1 MECFKKGFKNHQ
13 KYCNPANAEAIRRNI
28 EKQAKEEKNKDMSI
42 PTTENPFPNAPVV
55 ATTGGGKVHT
65 SDGEER
71 TPIPVATSNAHVVS
85 DGKEM
90 SAKEKARL
98 QAMAGTGRAANMRT
112 FNGLKGEKKTFTN
125 TDIDS
130 VNIYISIPIFYDFL

>member
-1 MECFKKGFKNHQ
+1 MECFKAGFKKHQ
-13 KYCNPANAEAIRRNI
+13 KFCNPKNAEAIRRNV
-28 EKQAKEEKNKDMSI
+28 EKQAKEEKHKDMSV

-55 ATTGGGKVHT
+55 ATTGGGKVQT

-71 TPIPVATSNAHVVS
+71 TPIPVATSAAHVVS

-90 SAKEKARL
+90 SAKERARL

-112 FNGLKGEKKTFTN
+112 FIGLKDETKRFTN
-125 TDIDS
+125 TEIDS
-130 VNIYISIPIFYDFL
+130 VNK

>member
-1 MECFKKGFKNHQ
+1 MDCFKAGFKKHQ
-13 KYCNPANAEAIRRNI
+13 KFCNPANAEAIRKNI
-28 EKQAKEEKNKDMSI
+28 EKQAKEEKSKDMSV

-55 ATTGGGKVHT
+55 AATGGGKIQT

-71 TPIPVATSNAHVVS
+71 TPIPLATSKAHVVS

-90 SAKEKARL
+90 SAKERARL

-112 FNGLKGEKKTFTN
+112 FIGLKDEKKTFTN
-125 TDIDS
+125 TDIQT
-130 VNIYISIPIFYDFL
+130 VNNY